1 MDGTTR
7 LPLARSEGLVVEE
20 LGDEVLVYDL
30 AVKNAHCLSPTAA
43 TVWRRCDGRTPSS
56 ALALELGLD
65 QAEIE
70 RALDELDGCDLL
82 VSPVVPGDGL
92 SRRELGLRVTKVAAG
107 AAVLPLILSVAAP
120 AAAATA
126 SQIAICRSFGDVLS
140 NSCGGC
146 NAGGSPTI
154 CCCCHYANGKK
165 FCAAGDSD
173 CFATAPTLPGFDD
186 KFLNCTENPGDV

>member
-1 MDGTTR
+1 MDGATR

-43 TVWRRCDGRTPSS
+43 TVWRRCDGRTASS
-56 ALALELGLD
+56 KLALELGLD
-65 QAEIE
+65 ETKIAQ
-70 RALDELDGCDLL
+70 ALDELDRADLL

-107 AAVLPLILSVAAP
+107 AAVLPLVLSIAAP

-126 SQIAICRSFGDVLS
+126 SQIAICRSLGTIEA
-140 NSCGGC
+140 NECGGC
-146 NAGGSPTI
+146 NDGGAPTI
-154 CCCCHYANGKK
+154 CCCCHYAPGKK

-173 CFATAPTLPGFDD
+173 CITTANAIPGVDPHFIH
-186 KFLNCTENPGDV
+186 CTENPGD

>member
-1 MDGTTR
+1 MDGSTR
-7 LPLARSEGLVVEE
+7 LPLARTEGLVVEE
-20 LGDEVLVYDL
+20 LGDEVLLYDL

-65 QAEIE
+65 ETQVAQ
-70 RALDELDGCDLL
+70 ALDELDRADLL

-107 AAVLPLILSVAAP
+107 AAVLPLVLSIAAP

-126 SQIAICRSFGDVLS
+126 SQVAQCRALGTIEA
-140 NSCGGC
+140 NECGGC
-146 NAGGSPTI
+146 NAGGSPTV
-154 CCCCHYANGKK
+154 CCCCHYSPGDK
-165 FCAAGDSD
+165 FCAAGEAD
-173 CFATAPTLPGFDD
+173 CFAVAPTLPGFMQQQ
-186 KFLNCTENPGDV
+186 LNCTENPGDD